1 MGNFFADTL
10 LKTAYRLDT
19 SSGYAA
25 TKSFFKNLFLNDSY
39 RYKKYFDYSM
49 IVIVFLTVGIY
60 LYDIRDNAGELLWL
74 FEIFAILLFS
84 AEYLLR
90 FWVHSDVH
98 TIIIAKLE
106 ECEELRISPNWREL
120 SWIIIKNKLSFMLH
134 PMSIVDLLSIHP
146 ELRPLRLFKI
156 FRYSEIT
163 RGLFSVLATKKYEFG
178 VLFII
183 ISMTVFIASSMFY
196 VFETANP
203 KVATYFDAVYWA
215 VITIATVGYGDMVP
229 STVESKVA
237 SIFLVFAGLGVIAML
252 TSLVTTT
259 LGQRISAVREQ
270 KSHQHIGK
278 LHDFALVCGFG
289 KMGEELCA
297 RLHDAKMDFV
307 VLEVD
312 RNRTERAKSLGYKVF
327 YADASKVETLKTLEV
342 GQKAT
347 SVIALTKSDIT
358 NISIVLAAR
367 SISKTVKIISKAN
380 DTKNEQKMLFAGADE
395 TIGLGLGAQV
405 LAQFLSSPISYQA
418 IYELIA
424 DDKHLL
430 AEELFVPTAMQE
442 VRMEALEAEHFGCL
456 ILAIVRNSGELLFN
470 PSADTAILP
479 NDKIIA
485 IGRPKRIEGLKL
497 KLLKVSHA

>member
-1 MGNFFADTL
+1 
-10 LKTAYRLDT
+10 
-19 SSGYAA
+19 
-25 TKSFFKNLFLNDSY
+25 
-39 RYKKYFDYSM
+39 
-49 IVIVFLTVGIY
+49 
-60 LYDIRDNAGELLWL
+60 
-74 FEIFAILLFS
+74 
-84 AEYLLR
+84 
-90 FWVHSDVH
+90 
-98 TIIIAKLE
+98 
-106 ECEELRISPNWREL
+106 
-120 SWIIIKNKLSFMLH
+120 
-134 PMSIVDLLSIHP
+134 
-146 ELRPLRLFKI
+146 
-156 FRYSEIT
+156 
-163 RGLFSVLATKKYEFG
+163 
-178 VLFII
+178 
-183 ISMTVFIASSMFY
+183 

-229 STVESKVA
+229 STIESKVA

-278 LHDFALVCGFG
+278 LRDFALVCGFG
-289 KMGEELCA
+289 KMGEELSA
-297 RLHDAKMDFV
+297 RLHDAKVDFV
-307 VLEVD
+307 IVEVD

-395 TIGLGLGAQV
+395 AIGLGLGAQV

-430 AEELFVPTAMQE
+430 AEELFVPPTMREA
-442 VRMEALEAEHFGCL
+442 RLEALEAEHFGCL
-456 ILAIVRNSGELLFN
+456 VLAVVRSSGELVFN
-470 PSADTAILP
+470 PSAESMILA